1 MNSGGLNPAQR
12 RVMPGTLQAFHEDV
26 VAGVSPAVE
35 GGVPPPG
42 PTPGRGWPARPFA
55 GFAQLFTTGRDARF
69 HGRQDAR
76 RYRNAATFFNPR
88 AKNKSV

>member
-1 MNSGGLNPAQR
+1 MVCTLPASC
-12 RVMPGTLQAFHEDV
+12 EDV
-26 VAGVSPAVE
+26 AAGVSPAVE

>member
-42 PTPGRGWPARPFA
+42 TTPGWGFPAPIFQTVQVLRTLGPPGGTPGSTA
-55 GFAQLFTTGRDARF
+55 GRMP
-69 HGRQDAR
+69 
-76 RYRNAATFFNPR
+76 AATK
-88 AKNKSV
+88 A